1 MQDVLLAIY
10 NFSEL
15 KSLANNAKIRSSL
28 KFLLVRY
35 AFFFNH
41 CNTCNVLQ
49 PSSSFP
55 KNGIVGNKNT
65 NLDSYTTEIRIE
77 IYVVMEIGQ
86 KRDRDM
92 FRQSPKFGRCSLKTR
107 GIQSVFQGSEF
118 ILRLTKLFTE

>member
-1 MQDVLLAIY
+1 MPKQDVLLAIN
-10 NFSEL
+10 NFSAL
-15 KSLANNAKIRSSL
+15 KSLANNVKIRSSL

-35 AFFFNH
+35 AFFLNH
-41 CNTCNVLQ
+41 CNTCKVLQ

-86 KRDRDM
+86 RRHISSVTKVWTLQLESKRNTIR
-92 FRQSPKFGRCSLKTR
+92 FSR
-107 GIQSVFQGSEF
+107 I
-118 ILRLTKLFTE
+118 